1 MKPTCASTSDAFQ
14 DDFVLKMLDYS
25 DKGYFIDVGSG
36 MPVKGSNSYRLEQ
49 AGWDGICI
57 DGQAYPG
64 YEHRNCKF
72 FVGNALSV
80 DYKVLFQNHKVP
92 KVVDYLSLDI
102 DEYTTDLL
110 KLIPFDDYTYK
121 IIIIEHDA
129 YLRDPYFRIQQR
141 EIISNAG
148 YHLLCSD
155 VWPDSLKRHN
165 IPDGPF
171 EDWWVNKEFFSESLL
186 NKMQCDNLY
195 GSQVVQKFGLSSIDF
210 VI

>member
-1 MKPTCASTSDAFQ
+1 M
-14 DDFVLKMLDYS
+14 
-25 DKGYFIDVGSG
+25 
-36 MPVKGSNSYRLEQ
+36 
-49 AGWDGICI
+49 
-57 DGQAYPG
+57 
-64 YEHRNCKF
+64 
-72 FVGNALSV
+72 
-80 DYKVLFQNHKVP
+80 
-92 KVVDYLSLDI
+92 SLDI

-171 EDWWVNKEFFSESLL
+171 EDWWVKKEFFPESLL
-186 NKMQCDNLY
+186 EKMQCDNLY